1 MAGFTIEFDE
11 LDEIV
16 YIADIQTYELLY
28 INQFGIQQLES
39 VSSKDVIGKPCYQ
52 VFQELDA
59 PCAFCCF
66 TSLCE
71 NAVHEWEYTNSL
83 RNCNYKII
91 EKLIGYQGHKA
102 VLRVAIRITGIAETQ
117 IKNNLCVDEIAMECA
132 KKLQDMDD
140 ERQALHET
148 LAMLGRRLHGDRVF
162 IFEIH
167 GKLMSNTYEW
177 CAAGISSRKKDMQSV
192 PTNICRRW
200 LESFIR
206 REPYVIQNVEECK
219 EAEPEIYQK
228 MIQYAVTS
236 RITVPLFEHD
246 TLLGFLGID
255 NPVKE
260 IGHNI
265 ANIMKT
271 LSYYI
276 QKTMMNIKA
285 TAKLEEMTYL
295 DGMTSTKNRN
305 AFMLDVEKMNME
317 LHSNDHKKEK
327 KGYGVVFTDVN
338 GLKETNDTAGH
349 DTGDDLLM
357 GVARKIR
364 MEFQDWNV
372 YRTGG
377 DEFVV
382 LCAGIEE
389 SDFIKKAAILKQQ
402 LSRPSSFESA
412 SVGASW
418 SNEALY
424 IEEIINQAEAEMY
437 ESKKLYYIDHMQKGY
452 ESERYHNMDCYTTIL
467 LKNIDVVNAAAEL
480 LYLMLENW
488 NTQRME
494 ILLDDAF
501 VLFEEEYQKLYQK
514 KEAMLYLKQQQESN
528 QNQKIRDMQYIRKR
542 IIKGV
547 SICSCYGQLDWKSKN
562 GISYSIPL
570 EMSMLFIQKNG
581 RAKCLYLHSTNIFCR
596 SQYVEN
602 VYQVRNDILL
612 NMISRTNIRKE
623 TIEQPVNN
631 EERNVAFKVLA
642 DAFAL
647 LCNEYSNVYF
657 VDVQKDS
664 YVVLKTEGKFQSLV
678 GVAGNYTCVNTD
690 YAQHYMDEE
699 TKARYLEFTGRRNL
713 MDNLALGNDF
723 IHMKFMIA
731 KDTSDVGREIEISIW
746 LGILD
751 RDIVSL
757 FTFKNI
763 SKCPSKKVMKE
774 KDRLTSLLSYDKFKE
789 DCQILLNQGGQHWAV
804 ITVDIQ
810 KFKYVNEILG
820 YPEGDNILKSFAR
833 HFSSM
838 LVDDAYYTRMSGD
851 LFLAFV
857 RAEDADE
864 LIKKIKDTLD
874 QFCMEQKA
882 RNDDIRFVL
891 RTGIYFVEMKCKDI
905 LIAIDRA
912 NLARKSIGQSI
923 HNELCVYGEN
933 LIKKNDKSVEIMTRM
948 ESALENGDFQVWVQ
962 PKVNLLN
969 GSVCGAEALIRWMQN
984 GVVHFYPNDFISV
997 FEDNGFITSLDLYVL
1012 ETVCRDLRKRKI
1024 SGNDD
1029 VCRISINLSSV
1040 DVEKSGITNSILEI
1054 VDRFQIKHSLLE
1066 FELTET
1072 AYFRN
1077 TDEAAKVMERL
1088 KEEGFT
1094 TSVDDFGSGYSVMN
1108 MLINIPASVV
1118 KIDGNFMWDSMKSE
1132 RGKAFLKK
1140 IIDLIHELGYR
1151 ALCEGI
1157 ETREQY
1163 ECVKHMGCDEGQGYY
1178 FARPMPMDEFFM
1190 PHREGYLN
1198 GVKTIQ

>member
-1 MAGFTIEFDE
+1 MADRITMNFDE

-16 YIADIQTYELLY
+16 YIADIETYELLY
-28 INQFGIQQLES
+28 INRFGIRQLTAGGSEELL
-39 VSSKDVIGKPCYQ
+39 GRPCYQ

-59 PCAFCCF
+59 PCVFCCLA
-66 TSLCE
+66 SLTDKTF
-71 NAVHEWEYTNSL
+71 HEWEYTNSL
-83 RNCNYKII
+83 KKCNYKIL
-91 EKLIGYQGHKA
+91 EKLLHYQGRRA
-102 VLRVAIRITGIAETQ
+102 VLRLAIQITGDNR
-117 IKNNLCVDEIAMECA
+117 KNQQLEGNPSIDEIAMECA
-132 KKLQDMDD
+132 KKLQDMEN
-140 ERQALHET
+140 ERQALAEALAT
-148 LAMLGRRLHGDRVF
+148 LGTRLQGDRVF
-162 IFEIH
+162 IYEIH

-177 CAAGISSRKKDMQSV
+177 CRAGIASRKKAMQSV
-192 PTNICRRW
+192 PTNICRKW

-206 REPYVIQNVEECK
+206 REPYIIQNVADCK
-219 EAEPEIYQK
+219 ETEPEIYRN
-228 MIQYAVTS
+228 MRQYDVHS
-236 RITVPLFEHD
+236 RISVPLFAHEA
-246 TLLGFLGID
+246 LLGFLGID
-255 NPVKE
+255 NPVQESGRNAAE
-260 IGHNI
+260 I
-265 ANIMKT
+265 MTT

-276 QKTMMNIKA
+276 QKTMMSIKA
-285 TAKLEEMTYL
+285 TARLEQMTYL
-295 DGMTSTKNRN
+295 DRMTGTKNRN
-305 AFMLDVEKMNME
+305 AFMQDVEKMNME
-317 LHSNDHKKEK
+317 LHSNVIPKEK
-327 KGYGVVFTDVN
+327 QGCGVIFADVN
-338 GLKETNDTAGH
+338 GLKELNDTAGH
-349 DTGDDLLM
+349 DAGDELLM
-357 GVARKIR
+357 GVAKKI
-364 MEFQDWNV
+364 MAEFPSWNV

-389 SDFIKKAAILKQQ
+389 AAFMKKAAILKQQ
-402 LSRPSSFESA
+402 LNRASSLENA
-412 SVGASW
+412 AVGASW
-418 SNEALY
+418 SKDTLY

-437 ESKKLYYIDHMQKGY
+437 ESKKLYYIDHMQGVR
-452 ESERYHNMDCYTTIL
+452 ESERYSNMDCYTTIL
-467 LKNIDVVNAAAEL
+467 LKNIDVVNAASQL
-480 LYLMLENW
+480 LHLMLEEW
-488 NTQRME
+488 DTQRME

-514 KEAMLYLKQQQESN
+514 REAILYLKQQQESN
-528 QNQKIRDMQYIRKR
+528 HSQKIRDMQYVRKR

-547 SICSCYGQLDWKSKN
+547 SICSCFGQLDWKSKE

-602 VYQVRNDILL
+602 AYQVRNDVLL
-612 NMISRTNIRKE
+612 NMISRTNSRKE
-623 TIEQPVNN
+623 TIAQPVNK
-631 EERNVAFKVLA
+631 EERKVAFKVLA

-647 LCNEYSNVYF
+647 MFHDYTNVYF

-723 IHMKFMIA
+723 IHMNFTIA
-731 KDTSDVGREIEISIW
+731 KDTSEVGREIEISIW
-746 LGILD
+746 LGILE

-757 FTFKNI
+757 FAFRNI
-763 SKCPSKKVMKE
+763 TKCPSRKAILE

-789 DCQILLNQGGQHWAV
+789 DCQMILNKGIRDWAL
-804 ITVDIQ
+804 IAIDIQ
-810 KFKYVNEILG
+810 KFKYVNEVLG
-820 YPEGDNILKSFAR
+820 YLEGDNILKSFAR

-857 RAEDADE
+857 RVVDTKC
-864 LIKKIKDTLD
+864 LRSKIKDTLD
-874 QFCMEQKA
+874 QFCMEQKS

-891 RTGIYFVEMKCKDI
+891 RTGIYFIEEDCRDI
-905 LIAIDRA
+905 LTGIDRA
-912 NLARKSIGQSI
+912 NLARKAIGQSI
-923 HNELCVYGEN
+923 RNEISVYGTDV
-933 LIKKNDKSVEIMTRM
+933 IRKKDISIEIVTRM

-962 PKVNLLN
+962 PKIDLTD
-969 GSVCGAEALIRWMQN
+969 GSLCGAEALIRWMQN

-1012 ETVCRDLRKRKI
+1012 ETVCRHLNKRMRKGI
-1024 SGNDD
+1024 SDT
-1029 VCRISINLSSV
+1029 CRVSINLSSV
-1040 DVEKSGITNSILEI
+1040 DLEKSGITNSILEI
-1054 VDRFQIKHSLLE
+1054 VNRYQIERTLLE

-1077 TDEAAKVMERL
+1077 TDAAAKVMERL

-1118 KIDGNFMWDSMKSE
+1118 KIDGCFMWDSMKTE

-1151 ALCEGI
+1151 VLCEGI
-1157 ETREQY
+1157 ETKEQY
-1163 ECVKHMGCDEGQGYY
+1163 QCVKAMGCDEGQGYY
-1178 FARPMPMDEFFM
+1178 FAKPMPLHDFFQT
-1190 PHREGYLN
+1190 LA
-1198 GVKTIQ
+1198 